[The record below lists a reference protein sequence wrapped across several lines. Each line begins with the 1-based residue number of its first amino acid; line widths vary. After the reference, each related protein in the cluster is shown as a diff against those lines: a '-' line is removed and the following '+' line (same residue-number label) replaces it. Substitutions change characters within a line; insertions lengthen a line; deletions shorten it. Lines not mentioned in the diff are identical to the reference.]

1 MSSEP
6 ACAICGFACRQFLA
20 QCKDCNKWFCNQKL
34 GDETKSH
41 ALQHLVDEK
50 HVSFSYPYNTVGNQD
65 PSCCVCGQNNAIR
78 MAFLQENDETVFV
91 CHREC
96 IQSDELDSWT
106 SVVIPTK
113 FISNKQFSVQLIPVP
128 TAEIV
133 KLQQETDQLKPKEG
147 QDAQSFDIM
156 KNQLDLKVENAT
168 MILIQQENIVDKLKQ
183 IEAKANFVPKFPSR
197 FDQKVKDIVCNNGEP
212 LILRYLQKEYSEGL
226 IQWDQ
231 VHNIVSSTD
240 TAIQGT
246 IDKVFNHKVNYS
258 LMFKQALELDLQYAL
273 LSAQQKAKEY
283 QPSLIYVR
291 QKPKTGWFEFVITG
305 WSRYE
310 TINGQIIKMGDSLLI
325 ELININGQISKFNSI
340 IVDNNEY
347 LILKCKSSLP
357 KEQLVV
363 FKVLTD
369 IDQQDT
375 LKFANTPQEQAL
387 RNSKIFN
394 GHNAWKL
401 QDNIRFIVEK
411 SEQSIVVERQIKAV
425 ETIYNNLNQIKLY
438 QILLGM
444 NNATIDEEIR
454 QHSKNILPQTNIQ
467 EIMNNLTPRVQLYMG
482 FAPNEAQDQAIRKAL
497 TNCIS
502 MVQGC
507 PGGGKTLVAS
517 CIIHGLLQLHK
528 SKKPAKVL
536 CCTSS
541 NIAADNIAVF
551 CKKLNLNAMRVYARF
566 LEDQSLDYKKL
577 EEISQISLDKIIE
590 QNIDNQLYVRLQM
603 ITKQQNIALKLY
615 LLSEELFKEWL
626 EVQEFKSYQPIA
638 YLRDIEQYELNQ
650 VDVIICTASTSGD
663 SRLCKLAFDAVVLD
677 ESSQSIEPDSM
688 IAIQHTT
695 KHVIII
701 GDHNQLGPTVSFK
714 GLQSCGFSKSLYSRL
729 LQLGVGQQQ
738 LNIQY
743 RMHSGLLEYP
753 NSEFYKGVIRP
764 GVLDSTRTLKQRIAI
779 PNGISKL
786 IKPNFPSIFI
796 ETNGREERF
805 ESTKSYTNQQEVDMI
820 SQLIRNLLMEYQVT
834 AKDIGVI
841 TPYSA
846 QQTLLLKEISKISQ
860 DIEINS
866 VDGFQGREKEIIIFS
881 AVRSNTDGN
890 IGFLKDKRRL
900 NVSMTRARKLFI
912 MIANATTL
920 ESDET
925 WANMIN
931 YYKQKGVI
939 FQGKTIQDLKQI
951 KAEKEKGKE

>member
-41 ALQHLVDEK
+41 AYQHLVDEK

-65 PSCCVCGQNNAIR
+65 PSCCVCGQNNAMR
-78 MAFLQENDETVFV
+78 MAFLQENDEIVFV

-96 IQSDELDSWT
+96 IQSNELDSWT
-106 SVVIPTK
+106 SMVIPTK

-128 TAEIV
+128 TTEIV

-147 QDAQSFDIM
+147 QDAQAFEIM
-156 KNQLDLKVENAT
+156 KNQSDLKVENAA
-168 MILIQQENIVDKLKQ
+168 MVLIQQESAADKLKQ
-183 IEAKANFVPKFPSR
+183 IEASGKFLPKFPSR
-197 FDQKVKDIVCNNGEP
+197 FDKKVKDIVCNNGEP
-212 LILRYLQKEYSEGL
+212 LILRHFQKEYSEGL

-240 TAIQGT
+240 AAIQRN
-246 IDKVFNHKVNYS
+246 IDKVLNYQVNYS
-258 LMFKQALELDLQYAL
+258 QMFKQALELDLQHTL
-273 LSAQQKAKEY
+273 LTAQQKAKEF

-291 QKPKTGWFEFVITG
+291 QKPRTGAFEFVITG
-305 WSRYE
+305 WNRYE
-310 TINGQIIKMGDSLLI
+310 TINGQIIKMGDSLLV
-325 ELININGQISKFNSI
+325 ELTDVNGVITQFNTMI
-340 IVDNNEY
+340 ADNNEY
-347 LILKCKSSLP
+347 LVLKCHSPLP
-357 KEQLVV
+357 EDKLVK
-363 FKVLTD
+363 FKD
-369 IDQQDT
+369 FANIEIGG
-375 LKFANTPQEQAL
+375 LKFSDVVQESALGNT
-387 RNSKIFN
+387 KIFN
-394 GHNAWKL
+394 GHDVWRL
-401 QDNIRFIVEK
+401 QDNIRFIVQK
-411 SEQSIVVERQIKAV
+411 SEQSKVVERQIVAV
-425 ETIYNNLNQIKLY
+425 EAIQNNLKETKLY

-444 NNATIDEEIR
+444 NNATIDEEIKK
-454 QHSKNILPQTNIQ
+454 HSKQILPQTNID
-467 EIMNNLTPRVQLYMG
+467 EIMANLTSHVQLHMG
-482 FAPNEAQDQAIRKAL
+482 FAPNEAQDQAIRKVL

-502 MVQGC
+502 MIQGC
-507 PGGGKTLVAS
+507 PGGGKTLIAS
-517 CIIHGLLQLHK
+517 CIIQGLLQLHK

-536 CCTSS
+536 CCTGS

-551 CKKLNLNAMRVYARF
+551 CKKLNLNAMRVYAKS
-566 LEDQSLDYKKL
+566 LEDESLNYKKL
-577 EEISQISLDKIIE
+577 DEISQISLNKIIE
-590 QNIDNQLYVRLQM
+590 QNIDNKVYVSMKM
-603 ITKQQNIALKLY
+603 ITEEQNQALKVY
-615 LLSEELFKEWL
+615 QLSEELFNDW
-626 EVQEFKSYQPIA
+626 QEQQTEKYDPKSYMQNV
-638 YLRDIEQYELNQ
+638 EKYELNK
-650 VDVIICTASTSGD
+650 VDVIICTAATSGD
-663 SRLCKLAFDAVVLD
+663 SRLRRLVFDAVVLD
-677 ESSQSIEPDSM
+677 ESSQSIEPDQM

-743 RMHSGLLEYP
+743 RMHSGLLEFA

-764 GVLDSTRTLKQRIAI
+764 GVVDSTRMLKQRIVL

-786 IKPNFPSIFI
+786 IKTNFPSIFI
-796 ETNGREERF
+796 ETKGREERI